1 MLQYKILSL
10 LAALLARV
18 PWKGLRSMAGVMGW
32 TFWHF
37 FPSRRNEAIRAIERH
52 LSVPHGDAKRIA
64 RQSFTENFLSF
75 LEIFHAGHF
84 VLERYVSSVDGQE
97 NRAALEA
104 ETAPLV
110 IATAH
115 IGSWEM
121 MPGLASDTCPHR
133 KSMVVVRS
141 QKNQALNRLL
151 ADLRGA
157 RGMLAVNHRHAAEVV
172 LPGLREG
179 CLVAFLVDH
188 NTSRKEAVFLP
199 FLNDVAA
206 VNAGPAFLALRAKA
220 VVYPVF
226 LLRDGKGGH
235 ILRFFPGLR
244 TADLAGSIQD
254 RVRTIAA
261 YYTDAVAEVVREYPE
276 QWFWMHRRW
285 KTREK

>member
-1 MLQYKILSL
+1 MQYKLLSL
-10 LAALLARV
+10 LAALLSRM
-18 PWKGLRSMAGVMGW
+18 PWKVLRSVAGIMGGG
-32 TFWHF
+32 FWLF
-37 FPSRRNEAIRAIERH
+37 FPSRRHDAIQAIEKH
-52 LSVPHGDAKRIA
+52 LKVTHEEARRIA

-75 LEIFHAGHF
+75 LEIFHAGRF
-84 VLERYVSSVDGQE
+84 SLDQYVSLVNAPE
-97 NRAALEA
+97 NKAAMGA
-104 ETAPLV
+104 EDAPLV

-121 MPGLASDTCPHR
+121 MPGLAADICPHR

-141 QKNQALNRLL
+141 QKNKALNRVM

-157 RGMLAVNHRHAAEVV
+157 RGMLAVNHRHASEVV
-172 LPGLREG
+172 LPGLRNG
-179 CLVAFLVDH
+179 CVAAFLVDH

-199 FLNDVAA
+199 FLNDIAA

-226 LLRDGKGGH
+226 LLRDGHGGH
-235 ILRFFPGLR
+235 ILRFFPGLN
-244 TADLAGSIQD
+244 TAQLTGSIQE
-254 RVRTIAA
+254 RVRGIAS
-261 YYTDAVAEVVREYPE
+261 YYTDAVAEVVKEYPE